1 MASLPPTLSS
11 SKQSFSSFHA
21 LPGKGQASTNGLLFP
36 QHPELGPSGHHSSE
50 INPGH
55 HPSQTNINS
64 YSDMPTPMQP
74 LNHNFY
80 QTFSRLESPS
90 SQQNAGFGI
99 HSTAQH
105 QPGPKQI
112 PKSSSSI
119 WQKFPSFQD
128 QVDQQNSVT
137 TSVTVHDHPNMSNYS
152 TTGTLTRHRDQ
163 DLQIFSCHEVSSSGT
178 LPRPTATVKP
188 LTQTRDSVTSG
199 DVPVVCDD
207 VCSDHNMPFAN
218 ERLGTIRLKT
228 NPQEAFA
235 EYEREEDIGDH
246 DHFDDSFPPP
256 PPDAHSTPGSSSSCK
271 NLLRTPTRAPNRSA
285 TAVMDDISSMLAD
298 LTTELDSML
307 CSDSVQ

>member
-1 MASLPPTLSS
+1 
-11 SKQSFSSFHA
+11 
-21 LPGKGQASTNGLLFP
+21 
-36 QHPELGPSGHHSSE
+36 
-50 INPGH
+50 
-55 HPSQTNINS
+55 
-64 YSDMPTPMQP
+64 MPTPMQP

-105 QPGPKQI
+105 QPGPQQI

-137 TSVTVHDHPNMSNYS
+137 TSVQIHDHPNINNYS

-163 DLQIFSCHEVSSSGT
+163 DLQIFSCHEMTSSGT

-188 LTQTRDSVTSG
+188 LTPCRDSVASVGSSVTSG

-207 VCSDHNMPFAN
+207 VCSDLNMPFAN

-235 EYEREEDIGDH
+235 EYERQEDVSRDSQH
-246 DHFDDSFPPP
+246 DDSFPPP
-256 PPDAHSTPGSSSSCK
+256 PPDAHSTPGSSNSCK

-285 TAVMDDISSMLAD
+285 TDVMDDISSMLAD